1 MNKIPVC
8 APEHIEEL
16 RHHGHGHHPMPSED
30 DFFDAAE
37 VFRQL
42 CDGTRLKLLWLLS
55 GGEICVCDLADTLG
69 ITAPAVSHHLRSLRQ
84 TGLISY
90 RRVGKAVYYSLAKND
105 AGRRVRHMLIDALA
119 GGIQTGETNHE

>member
-1 MNKIPVC
+1 M
-8 APEHIEEL
+8 
-16 RHHGHGHHPMPSED
+16 
-30 DFFDAAE
+30 
-37 VFRQL
+37 
-42 CDGTRLKLLWLLS
+42 WLLS

>member
-8 APEHIEEL
+8 APEHIEEIK
-16 RHHGHGHHPMPSED
+16 HNGHAHHPMPSED

-55 GGEICVCDLADTLG
+55 TGEICVCDLADTLG

-84 TGLISY
+84 TGLITY
-90 RRVGKAVYYSLAKND
+90 RRVGKAVYYSLAKNND
-105 AGRRVRHMLIDALA
+105 GMRVRHMLIDALA
-119 GGIQTGETNHE
+119 GGIKAGEDSHE